1 MTLPGYNH
9 KFGQKIMTDIEGVD
23 IDRAFL
29 AHYHIA
35 AADAVAA
42 AADGILPL
50 TKLGAEAKSIED
62 GFTQPAVPRNVTV
75 VASAENV
82 AGNVK
87 IHGTNFAGESID
99 ETIAL
104 NATAT
109 SAKAGDK
116 AFKTITKVD
125 LPART
130 NTPVKQKA
138 KTEVTTAV
146 TGTAGTV
153 VVQVAGAALGDSVSV
168 DVPVTTD
175 DNTAAQVAAKIAAA
189 LLGNE
194 TVSEV
199 YTASASGEFVYLEA
213 KVEAAQDN
221 NLALTVT
228 DDDGSK
234 VAVGLT
240 DPDGGA
246 AGVAPDEISIGWEDK
261 FGIPYKLNADELV
274 ILKLFNKAVETPTE
288 GTVTADAANLENNV
302 YEPNG
307 AAGAKDID
315 LYIIV

>member
-1 MTLPGYNH
+1 MGQRIRSDIPG
-9 KFGQKIMTDIEGVD
+9 VAL
-23 IDRAFL
+23 DRSFL
-29 AHYHIA
+29 AHFHID

-42 AADGILPL
+42 DAAGILPL
-50 TKLGAEAKSIED
+50 TKLGADAKSIED

-75 VASAENV
+75 VASV
-82 AGNVK
+82 ASVVGTVK

-104 NATAT
+104 NGTAT
-109 SAKAGDK
+109 TVEAGDK

-125 LPART
+125 LPAQT
-130 NTPVKQKA
+130 NPPVKQKA
-138 KTEVTTAV
+138 KTEVTAAV
-146 TGTAGTV
+146 TGSAGTV
-153 VVQVAGAALGDSVSV
+153 VVQVTGAALDAPVSV

-175 DNTAAQVAAKIAAA
+175 DITTAAVAAKIAAA
-189 LLGNE
+189 LLGDD
-194 TVSEV
+194 TVSDA
-199 YTASASGEFVYLEA
+199 YTASADGKYVYLEA
-213 KVEAAQDN
+213 KVEADQDN
-221 NLALTVT
+221 TLALTVEDAGDT
-228 DDDGSK
+228 GVTLDT
-234 VAVGLT
+234 T

-261 FGIPYKLNADELV
+261 FGIPYKLYADELV

>member
-1 MTLPGYNH
+1 MYPYNH
-9 KFGQKIMTDIEGVD
+9 KMGQRIRSDIPGVAL
-23 IDRAFL
+23 DRSFL
-29 AHYHIA
+29 AHFHID

-42 AADGILPL
+42 DAAGILPL
-50 TKLGAEAKSIED
+50 TKLGVEAKSIED

-75 VASAENV
+75 VASAANV
-82 AGNVK
+82 AGIVK

-109 SAKAGDK
+109 TVEAGDK

-125 LPART
+125 LPAQT
-130 NTPVKQKA
+130 NPPVKQKA

-153 VVQVAGAALGDSVSV
+153 VVQVTGAALDEPVSV

-175 DNTAAQVAAKIAAA
+175 DITTAAVAAKIAAA
-189 LLGNE
+189 LLENE

-199 YTASASGEFVYLEA
+199 YTASADGEFVYLEA
-213 KVEAAQDN
+213 KVEADQDN
-221 NLALTVT
+221 TLALTVT
-228 DDDGSK
+228 DDGSSN
-234 VAVGLT
+234 VTVGQT

-261 FGIPYKLNADELV
+261 FGIPYKLYADELV

-302 YEPNG
+302 YEPTG

>member
-1 MTLPGYNH
+1 MALQGYNH
-9 KFGQKIMTDIEGVD
+9 KFGQNIMTDAEGVD

-42 AADGILPL
+42 DADGILPL

-75 VASAENV
+75 VASAANV

-109 SAKAGDK
+109 SAKAGAK
-116 AFKTITKVD
+116 AFKTITKID
-125 LPART
+125 LPAQT

-138 KTEVTTAV
+138 KTQVTTAV

-168 DVPVTTD
+168 NVPVVTD
-175 DNTAAQVAAKIAAA
+175 DDEAAEVATKIAAA
-189 LLGNE
+189 LNDNAG
-194 TVSEV
+194 VSAV
-199 YTASASGEFVYLEA
+199 YTASADGAYVYLEA
-213 KVEAAQDN
+213 EVEAVQDDT
-221 NLALTVT
+221 LALTVT
-228 DDDGSK
+228 DGDSSN

-274 ILKLFNKAVETPTE
+274 ILKLFNKAVEETE

>member
-50 TKLGAEAKSIED
+50 TKLGTEAKSIED
-62 GFTQPAVPRNVTV
+62 GFTQPAVPRNVTI
-75 VASAENV
+75 VASVATV
-82 AGNVK
+82 AGTVK
-87 IHGTNFAGESID
+87 IHGTNFAGEVID
-99 ETIAL
+99 EELTLAS
-104 NATAT
+104 TAT
-109 SAKAGDK
+109 TAKAGDK

-125 LPART
+125 LPAQT

-153 VVQVAGAALGDSVSV
+153 VVQVAGAALDAPVSV

-175 DNTAAQVAAKIAAA
+175 DNTTAEVAAKIAAA
-189 LLGNE
+189 LLGDD
-194 TVSEV
+194 TVSDA
-199 YTASASGEFVYLEA
+199 YTASADGEYVYLEA
-213 KVEAAQDN
+213 KVEADQDN
-221 NLALTVT
+221 TLALTVEDAGDT
-228 DDDGSK
+228 GVTLDT
-234 VAVGLT
+234 T

-246 AGVAPDEISIGWEDK
+246 AGVAPDEISIGWGDK
-261 FGIPYKLNADELV
+261 FGIPYKLYADELV

-288 GTVTADAANLENNV
+288 GAITADATNLENNV
-302 YEPNG
+302 YDPSDTTLG
-307 AAGAKDID
+307 VDID

>member
-1 MTLPGYNH
+1 MYPYNH
-9 KFGQKIMTDIEGVD
+9 KMGQRIQTDTVGVAV
-23 IDRAFL
+23 DRAFL
-29 AHYHIA
+29 AHYHID

-42 AADGILPL
+42 DTEGILPL
-50 TKLGAEAKSIED
+50 TKLGADAKSIED

-87 IHGTNFAGESID
+87 IHGTNFAGEPID

-125 LPART
+125 LPAQT
-130 NTPVKQKA
+130 NPPVKQKA
-138 KTEVTTAV
+138 KTEVTAAV
-146 TGTAGTV
+146 TGSAGTV
-153 VVQVAGAALGDSVSV
+153 VVQVTGAALDEPVSV

-175 DNTAAQVAAKIAAA
+175 DITTAAVAAKIAAA
-189 LLGNE
+189 LLENE

-213 KVEAAQDN
+213 KVEADQDN
-221 NLALTVT
+221 TLALTVT
-228 DDDGSK
+228 EDDGSN

-246 AGVAPDEISIGWEDK
+246 AGVAPDEISIGWGDK
-261 FGIPYKLNADELV
+261 FGIPYKLYADELV
-274 ILKLFNKAVETPTE
+274 ILKLFNKAKESTE
-288 GTVTADAANLENNV
+288 GNVTADADDLAKNV
-302 YEPNG
+302 YDPNDTSLG
-307 AAGAKDID
+307 VDID

>member
-1 MTLPGYNH
+1 MYPYNH
-9 KFGQKIMTDIEGVD
+9 KMGQRIRSDIPGVAL
-23 IDRAFL
+23 DRSFL
-29 AHYHIA
+29 AHFHID

-42 AADGILPL
+42 DPAGILPL
-50 TKLGAEAKSIED
+50 TKLGVEAKSIED

-75 VASAENV
+75 VASVANV
-82 AGNVK
+82 AGTVK
-87 IHGTNFAGESID
+87 IHGTNFAGEVID

-104 NATAT
+104 ASTAT
-109 SAKAGDK
+109 TVKAGDK

-125 LPART
+125 LPAQT
-130 NTPVKQKA
+130 NPPVKQKA

-153 VVQVAGAALGDSVSV
+153 VVQVTGAALDAPVSV
-168 DVPVTTD
+168 DVPVTAD
-175 DNTAAQVAAKIAAA
+175 DITTAAVAAKIAAA
-189 LLGNE
+189 LLENE

-213 KVEAAQDN
+213 KVEADQDDT
-221 NLALTVT
+221 LALTVT
-228 DDDGSK
+228 DDDSSN

>member
-1 MTLPGYNH
+1 MYPYNH
-9 KFGQKIMTDIEGVD
+9 KMGQRIRTDIPGVAL
-23 IDRAFL
+23 DRSFL
-29 AHYHIA
+29 AHFHID

-42 AADGILPL
+42 DADGILPL
-50 TKLGAEAKSIED
+50 TKLGVEAKSIED

-75 VASAENV
+75 VASVANV
-82 AGNVK
+82 AGTVK
-87 IHGTNFAGESID
+87 IHGTNFAGEVID
-99 ETIAL
+99 EELTLA
-104 NATAT
+104 ATAT
-109 SAKAGDK
+109 TVEAGDK

-125 LPART
+125 LPKQT

-146 TGTAGTV
+146 TGSAGTV
-153 VVQVAGAALGDSVSV
+153 VVQVAGAALDAPVSV

-175 DNTAAQVAAKIAAA
+175 DNTTAEVAAKIAAA

-213 KVEAAQDN
+213 KVEADQDDT
-221 NLALTVT
+221 LALTVT
-228 DDDGSK
+228 DDDSSN

-246 AGVAPDEISIGWEDK
+246 AGVAPDQISVGWGDK
-261 FGIPYKLNADELV
+261 FGIPYKLYADELV

-288 GTVTADAANLENNV
+288 GAITADATNLENNV
-302 YEPNG
+302 YDPNDSSLG
-307 AAGAKDID
+307 ADID

>member
-1 MTLPGYNH
+1 MYPYNH
-9 KFGQKIMTDIEGVD
+9 KMGQRIRSDIPGVAL
-23 IDRAFL
+23 DRSFL
-29 AHYHIA
+29 AHFHID

-42 AADGILPL
+42 DPAGILPL
-50 TKLGAEAKSIED
+50 TKLGADAKSIED

-75 VASAENV
+75 VASAASV
-82 AGNVK
+82 AGTVK

-109 SAKAGDK
+109 TVEAGDK

-125 LPART
+125 LPAQT
-130 NTPVKQKA
+130 NPPVKQKA
-138 KTEVTTAV
+138 KTEVTAAV
-146 TGTAGTV
+146 TGSAGTV
-153 VVQVAGAALGDSVSV
+153 VVQVTGAALDAPVSV
-168 DVPVTTD
+168 DVPVTAD
-175 DNTAAQVAAKIAAA
+175 DITTAAVAAKIAAA
-189 LLGNE
+189 LLENE

-199 YTASASGEFVYLEA
+199 YTASADGEFVYLEA
-213 KVEAAQDN
+213 KVEADQDDT
-221 NLALTVT
+221 LALTVT
-228 DDDGSK
+228 DDGSSN
-234 VAVGLT
+234 VTVGLT

-302 YEPNG
+302 YEPTG

>member
-9 KFGQKIMTDIEGVD
+9 KFGQQIMTDAEGVD

-42 AADGILPL
+42 DADGILPL

-125 LPART
+125 LPAQT
-130 NTPVKQKA
+130 NPPVKQKA

-146 TGTAGTV
+146 TGSAGTV
-153 VVQVAGAALGDSVSV
+153 VVQVAGAALDAPVSV

-175 DNTAAQVAAKIAAA
+175 DNTTAEVAAKIAAA

-213 KVEAAQDN
+213 KVEAAQDDT
-221 NLALTVT
+221 LALTVT
-228 DDDGSK
+228 DDDGSN
-234 VAVGLT
+234 VAVGET

-246 AGVAPDEISIGWEDK
+246 PGVPPDEISIGWEDK
-261 FGIPYKLNADELV
+261 FGIPYKLYADELV
-274 ILKLFNKAVETPTE
+274 ILKLFNKAVEATE

>member
-1 MTLPGYNH
+1 MALQGYNH

-42 AADGILPL
+42 DADGILPL

-75 VASAENV
+75 VASVATV
-82 AGNVK
+82 AGTVK
-87 IHGTNFAGESID
+87 IHGTNFAGEVID
-99 ETIAL
+99 EELTLAST
-104 NATAT
+104 ATA
-109 SAKAGDK
+109 AKAGDK

-125 LPART
+125 LPAQT

-146 TGTAGTV
+146 TGSAGTV
-153 VVQVAGAALGDSVSV
+153 VVQVAGAALDAPVSV

-175 DNTAAQVAAKIAAA
+175 DNTTAEVAAKIAAA

-213 KVEAAQDN
+213 KVEAAQDDT
-221 NLALTVT
+221 LALTVT
-228 DDDGSK
+228 ADDSSN
-234 VAVGLT
+234 VAVGET

-246 AGVAPDEISIGWEDK
+246 AGVAPDQISVGWGDK
-261 FGIPYKLNADELV
+261 FGIPYKLYADELV

-288 GTVTADAANLENNV
+288 GAITADATNLENNV
-302 YEPNG
+302 YDPNDTTLG
-307 AAGAKDID
+307 VDID